1 MSFYDCFMSVLQC
14 VTKEEKLTL
23 RRVKLPFDYPV
34 HYVVKSIRS
43 KEILQYSMPHKS
55 SYLTNELGM
64 HFSYILFPEWWDLIQ
79 ICMGSVCVHLL
90 MLG

>member
-1 MSFYDCFMSVLQC
+1 MSDLQC

-34 HYVVKSIRS
+34 HYVVKSIRC
-43 KEILQYSMPHKS
+43 KEYSIPHKS

-64 HFSYILFPEWWDLIQ
+64 HSSYILLTEWWDLIQ
-79 ICMGSVCVHLL
+79 IRYGTCIHKFITV
-90 MLG
+90 